1 MPKFKTYSQNQSY
14 LLPPSL
20 ADCLPK
26 DHICFVINN
35 IVDGLDL
42 VPVEKTYSDIG
53 ASAYPPG
60 ALIKVLFLAY
70 IQGIRSSRKIED
82 NLCQDISFRY
92 LSGNITPDHGT
103 INLFRRSHL
112 VNLKDIFA
120 QMIALADGMGM
131 IDLADISLD
140 GTKIKANAGNG
151 KTVNL
156 KQIDDYKK
164 YFEKVM
170 RQADEIDDAEDKKFG
185 SGRGY
190 NAMPAHLVD
199 PKQRQ
204 VALEAAK
211 KKLEKLK
218 EAEKRIKEK
227 QEQAASKEE
236 KKFRRNSTTNL
247 SDPDA
252 NLLKMKD
259 ETFKVGYNAQIAA
272 SGQFIAAYDLNN
284 DPTDTRN
291 LPGMIAQTENNSKK
305 KVKIIK
311 ADSGYFSKDNIKY
324 LENKSIDSYI
334 PPQKNSSANGAFK
347 YDEAKDEFVCGQGK
361 RLVFKRMDRG
371 AKQYWG
377 IECGNCPKLT
387 ECTKMKRKSFNYDFE
402 LARISNEMRQK
413 LETQKGKAKY
423 GERMAE
429 VEPVFGDIKHNQG
442 FVSFLCRG
450 RAAALTELG
459 LACAAHNL
467 VKIFH
472 YIKSNPQEMRMAY

>member
-35 IVDGLDL
+35 IADGLDL
-42 VPVEKTYSDIG
+42 APIEETYSDIG
-53 ASAYPPG
+53 ASAYPPA

-82 NLCQDISFRY
+82 KLYQDISFRF

-103 INLFRRSHL
+103 INLFRKSHL
-112 VNLKDIFA
+112 VNLKEIFA
-120 QMIALADGMGM
+120 QMIVLADGMGM
-131 IDLADISLD
+131 VDLSDISLD
-140 GTKIKANAGNG
+140 GTKIKANASNG
-151 KTVNL
+151 KTVDL

-170 RQADEIDDAEDKKFG
+170 READEVDDAEDKKFG
-185 SGRGY
+185 NSRGY
-190 NAMPAHLVD
+190 NTMPAHLVD

-204 VALEAAK
+204 KAFEAAK
-211 KKLEKLK
+211 RKLAKLK
-218 EAEKRIKEK
+218 EAEKQIRKK
-227 QEQAASKEE
+227 QGQAASKEE

-247 SDPDA
+247 TDPDA

-259 ETFKVGYNAQIAA
+259 ETFKVSYNAQIAT
-272 SGQFIAAYDLNN
+272 SQQFIAAYDLNN
-284 DPTDTRN
+284 DPTDTRS
-291 LPGMIAQTENNSKK
+291 LPGMVTQTESNSKK

-324 LENKSIDSYI
+324 LENKNIDSYI

-377 IECGNCPKLT
+377 IECDGCPKLT
-387 ECTKMKRKSFNYDFE
+387 DCTKMKCKSFNYDFE

-413 LETQKGKAKY
+413 LAAEKGRAKY
-423 GERMAE
+423 DERMAQ

-450 RAAALTELG
+450 KAAALTELG
-459 LACAAHNL
+459 LACTAHNL

-472 YIKSNPQEMRMAY
+472 FIKSQPAMAAMAY